1 MTHQPSQSPVEHTAN
16 SDSAPIGFWKQLGE
30 DYRRHDGKLTKPGLH
45 AIWVYRLGHRSLT
58 GPLILRTTLKLIYKP
73 MHWWVRNFYGI
84 ELPETTQVGRRFR
97 IGHQS
102 GIVIHHNS
110 VIGDDCIIRQNC
122 TLGAGSGVSLDKGPV
137 LGNRIEL
144 GAGAVII
151 GGVKIGDD
159 VRIGPNAVVMMN
171 VPAGATVVAPPPR
184 IIPAPA
190 PRTDSA

>member
-1 MTHQPSQSPVEHTAN
+1 MERTTD

-58 GPLILRTTLKLIYKP
+58 GPPIVRIALKLVYKP

-110 VIGDDCIIRQNC
+110 IIGDDCMIRQNC
-122 TLGAGSGVSLDKGPV
+122 TLGAGSGASSDKGPV
-137 LGNRIEL
+137 LGNRVEM

-171 VPAGATVVAPPPR
+171 VPDRAMVVAPPPR
-184 IIPAPA
+184 VIPASPA
-190 PRTDSA
+190 KPSSAQ